1 MTGQTPTKLEKIHVI
16 HRDYNPLTSF
26 PSQKPRH
33 PSRAIINPLQPN
45 PLLHPRRKRT
55 RPQQRPHLLHT
66 RPRHR
71 PGHKPADPFPTRR
84 RRETAPVGPK
94 RAEPIHA
101 IQRQPD
107 IHRHI
112 RHNTRCIFI
121 AGRKGH
127 ERGELC
133 QKGGRSSVRIDSDG
147 EDGDLVTFVVD
158 VDEMH
163 FRPAA
168 VAIDGVFGGRV
179 DMPALEIGGLV
190 VESQLGQRGVIV
202 FRVFEVER
210 RAVTP
215 VGPIT
220 HDGAVVICEGWTAVP
235 RREAAGEGESDGG
248 LLGAGLTSGVF
259 GADGAPV
266 VGSVVGPVGVDV
278 GRVGGADVCA
288 FLDEGARG
296 QVASLVSGVIC
307 TAEDGPRCEGG
318 S

>member
-1 MTGQTPTKLEKIHVI
+1 M
-16 HRDYNPLTSF
+16 
-26 PSQKPRH
+26 
-33 PSRAIINPLQPN
+33 QPN

-66 RPRHR
+66 RPRNR
-71 PGHKPADPFPTRR
+71 PGHEPADTLPTRR
-84 RRETAPVGPK
+84 RRETAPIGPK
-94 RAEPIHA
+94 LGEPIHA

-112 RHNTRCIFI
+112 RHHARCILI

-127 ERGELC
+127 EGRELLE
-133 QKGGRSSVRIDSDG
+133 KAGRSSVGIESDG
-147 EDGDLVTFVVD
+147 QDGDLVTFVVD

-168 VAIDGVFGGRV
+168 VAIDGVFGRRV
-179 DMPALEIGGLV
+179 DMPALEISGLV
-190 VESQLGQRGVIV
+190 IESQLGQRGVVV
-202 FRVFEVER
+202 FRVVEVER
-210 RAVTP
+210 RAVAP
-215 VGPIT
+215 VRPIT
-220 HDGAVVICEGWTAVP
+220 DDGAVVICERWTAVP
-235 RREAAGEGESDGG
+235 PREAVGEGKRDGG
-248 LLGAGLTSGVF
+248 LLGSGLASGIF
-259 GADGAPV
+259 GSDGAPV

-296 QVASLVSGVIC
+296 QIASLVSGVIC

-318 S
+318 DEEKRKEHDSGSMLVVYSCLDCKETVWSLVMVGYILERS